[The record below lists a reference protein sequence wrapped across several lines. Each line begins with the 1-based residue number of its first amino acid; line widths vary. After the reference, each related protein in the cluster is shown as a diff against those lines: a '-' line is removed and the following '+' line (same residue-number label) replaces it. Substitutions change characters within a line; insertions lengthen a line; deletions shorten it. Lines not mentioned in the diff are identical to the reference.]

1 MFFRK
6 PSDHVPHVTIFHTI
20 LRSML
25 WILFIEIALLVG
37 ILYLCRINTSL
48 EQNAVDILQI
58 QTENR
63 QNYLQG
69 QMLDAQDLSSLA
81 GEINAVTQAMLDD
94 GEISLDTLDS
104 GSDAASPLLLSIG
117 DSLISSMRHR
127 PVTGIFVVLNTHDL
141 DTRKKGE
148 PLPCLYLRD
157 LDPNSS
163 PSQRNSDLMLVRA
176 PAQVVQSLYIATDTS
191 WTPSINYG
199 ANGSNGFLYPVF
211 QAAYHGN
218 GELDAADYG
227 HWTSS
232 PYTLSGDDHSAIAY
246 TIPLILD
253 DGTVYGVLGVEILES
268 YLQALLPGTE
278 LQNDSSGTYL
288 LGVASNSAIGKDDL
302 TVSVISASPAANAP
316 QQSYDQTL
324 LLKPSKRG
332 GYQSDSPLGLCH
344 AAVAPLTLYNRNA
357 PFSNEQMLLIGSVPV
372 SALYA
377 FSGYVLRFLIIAV
390 LVVLTAGL
398 FSSLVLARKLSR
410 PISRLSD
417 EVAHARESRSSIPM
431 LSATGIIELDR
442 FSSAFTQL
450 GREVLDTSTKFLRIM
465 DMASVELGGYE
476 LRSAP
481 DSIYVTDNF
490 FDLLGMPGVDAD
502 DLTAQSFRELLQRFE
517 RSCPHSPAPD
527 GAMLYHIRLPS
538 GKERYLR
545 IETTHEDGTQVG
557 LAEDATANTLEKLRI
572 EHERDYDTLTD
583 LYNRR
588 AFHRICAEFFC
599 SPEKLGHA
607 ALLMFD
613 LDNLK
618 QINDTFGH
626 DWGDEY
632 IRRAG
637 ECFAKN
643 APARTVCARISS
655 DEFNALFYGYNDQDT
670 LRADIR
676 ALKAA
681 LEHSVVQ
688 LPSGRELRVSV
699 SGGVAWYPE
708 SSTNLITLRK
718 YADFA
723 MYQVKLSRK
732 GELLEF
738 DPEVYRTSLQE
749 RRCHEE
755 FRRLINEELVTY
767 RFQPIIDAK
776 DGSVFAY
783 EALMRVDLPT
793 LRSPMDVLR
802 LAREE
807 NCLHEVE
814 RITFFCAS
822 SAYQALENAGKVV
835 PSALLF
841 INSIASQYL
850 TPDELSEYSA
860 RYASILPRIV
870 IEITEEEC
878 LDPKALRIKQTI
890 RGSSGAFALDDYGSG
905 YSNERSLLELSP
917 NYIKIDLSIIR
928 SIDTDANKR
937 QIVSNTVSY
946 AHQRGMKVVAEGLE
960 TADEVRTVLSLGVDL
975 LQGFFLAMPQVEPG
989 GASEESLA
997 VIAEMHARAMRVKF
1011 RYLAATSSKYRKKA
1025 HESIAFVSLFL
1036 LSVLFRRA
1044 GASDDRAHRAVDVDG
1059 LGEVGVHARGEAF
1072 LNVLMV
1078 GVGCEGDDR
1087 DVLRR
1092 LAVEL
1097 SDGGSRLQAVHHRHL
1112 HVHQDRIELV
1122 WRGLLDPL

>member
-81 GEINAVTQAMLDD
+81 GKINAVTQAMLDD

-141 DTRKKGE
+141 DTREKGE

-199 ANGSNGFLYPVF
+199 ANGSSGFLYPVF

-377 FSGYVLRFLIIAV
+377 FSGDVVRLLIIAV

-417 EVAHARESRSSIPM
+417 EVAHARESRSSIPI

-465 DMASVELGGYE
+465 NMASVELGGYE

-557 LAEDATANTLEKLRI
+557 LAEDVTANTLEKLRI

-588 AFHRICAEFFC
+588 AFRRICAEFFC

-632 IRRAG
+632 IRRTG

-643 APARTVCARISS
+643 APARTVCARISG

-670 LRADIR
+670 LRADIC

-681 LEHSVVQ
+681 LEQSVVQ

-723 MYQVKLSRK
+723 MYQVKHSRK

-738 DPEVYRTSLQE
+738 DPEVYRTDLQE

-767 RFQPIIDAK
+767 HFQPIIDAK

-793 LRSPMDVLR
+793 LHSPADVLR

-814 RITFFCAS
+814 RITFFRAS
-822 SAYQALENAGKVV
+822 SAYQTLENAGKVV

-841 INSIASQYL
+841 VNSIASQYL

-870 IEITEEEC
+870 IEITEEEV

-890 RGSSGAFALDDYGSG
+890 RDSSGAFALDDYGSG

-928 SIDTDANKR
+928 DIDTDANKR

-975 LQGFFLAMPQVEPG
+975 LQGFFLAMPQAEPG

-997 VIAEMHARAMRVKF
+997 VIAEMH
-1011 RYLAATSSKYRKKA
+1011 SQSD
-1025 HESIAFVSLFL
+1025 ESQISIF
-1036 LSVLFRRA
+1036 
-1044 GASDDRAHRAVDVDG
+1044 G
-1059 LGEVGVHARGEAF
+1059 
-1072 LNVLMV
+1072 
-1078 GVGCEGDDR
+1078 GDK
-1087 DVLRR
+1087 
-1092 LAVEL
+1092 
-1097 SDGGSRLQAVHHRHL
+1097 Q
-1112 HVHQDRIELV
+1112 
-1122 WRGLLDPL
+1122 

>member
-81 GEINAVTQAMLDD
+81 GKINAVTQAMLDD

-104 GSDAASPLLLSIG
+104 GSDAASSLLLSIG

-141 DTRKKGE
+141 DTREKGE

-199 ANGSNGFLYPVF
+199 ANGSSGFLYPVF

-302 TVSVISASPAANAP
+302 TVSVVSASPAANAP

-377 FSGYVLRFLIIAV
+377 FSGYVVRLLIIAV

-502 DLTAQSFRELLQRFE
+502 DLTVQSFRELLQRFE

-557 LAEDATANTLEKLRI
+557 LAEDVTANTLEKLRI

-588 AFHRICAEFFC
+588 GFRRICAEFFC

-632 IRRAG
+632 IRLTG

-643 APARTVCARISS
+643 APARTVCARISG

-670 LRADIR
+670 LRADIC

-681 LEHSVVQ
+681 LEQSVVQ

-723 MYQVKLSRK
+723 MYQVKHSRK

-738 DPEVYRTSLQE
+738 DPEVYRTDLQE

-767 RFQPIIDAK
+767 HFQPIIDAK
-776 DGSVFAY
+776 DGSVFVY

-793 LRSPMDVLR
+793 LHSPADVLR

-814 RITFFCAS
+814 RITFFRAS
-822 SAYQALENAGKVV
+822 SAYQTLENAGKVV

-841 INSIASQYL
+841 VNSIASQYL

-870 IEITEEEC
+870 IEITEEEV

-928 SIDTDANKR
+928 DIDTDANKR

-997 VIAEMHARAMRVKF
+997 VIAEM
-1011 RYLAATSSKYRKKA
+1011 YSQSD
-1025 HESIAFVSLFL
+1025 ESQISIF
-1036 LSVLFRRA
+1036 
-1044 GASDDRAHRAVDVDG
+1044 G
-1059 LGEVGVHARGEAF
+1059 
-1072 LNVLMV
+1072 
-1078 GVGCEGDDR
+1078 GDK
-1087 DVLRR
+1087 
-1092 LAVEL
+1092 
-1097 SDGGSRLQAVHHRHL
+1097 Q
-1112 HVHQDRIELV
+1112 
-1122 WRGLLDPL
+1122 

>member
-81 GEINAVTQAMLDD
+81 GKINAVTQAMLDD

-104 GSDAASPLLLSIG
+104 GSDAASSLLLSIG

-141 DTRKKGE
+141 DTREKGE

-199 ANGSNGFLYPVF
+199 ANGSSGFLYPVF

-302 TVSVISASPAANAP
+302 TVSVVSASPAANAP

-377 FSGYVLRFLIIAV
+377 FSGYVVRLLIIAV

-502 DLTAQSFRELLQRFE
+502 DLTVQSFRELLQRFE

-538 GKERYLR
+538 GKKRYLR

-557 LAEDATANTLEKLRI
+557 LAEDVTANTLEKLRI

-588 AFHRICAEFFC
+588 AFRRICAEFFC

-632 IRRAG
+632 IRLTG

-643 APARTVCARISS
+643 APARTVCARISG

-670 LRADIR
+670 LRADIC

-681 LEHSVVQ
+681 LEQSVVQ

-723 MYQVKLSRK
+723 MYQVKHSRK

-738 DPEVYRTSLQE
+738 DPEVYRTDLQE

-767 RFQPIIDAK
+767 HFQPIIDAK

-793 LRSPMDVLR
+793 LHSPADVLR

-814 RITFFCAS
+814 RITFFRAS
-822 SAYQALENAGKVV
+822 SAYQTLENAGKVV

-841 INSIASQYL
+841 VNSIASQYL

-870 IEITEEEC
+870 IEITEEEV

-928 SIDTDANKR
+928 DIDTDANKR

-989 GASEESLA
+989 DASEESLA
-997 VIAEMHARAMRVKF
+997 VIAEM
-1011 RYLAATSSKYRKKA
+1011 YSQSD
-1025 HESIAFVSLFL
+1025 ESQISIF
-1036 LSVLFRRA
+1036 
-1044 GASDDRAHRAVDVDG
+1044 G
-1059 LGEVGVHARGEAF
+1059 
-1072 LNVLMV
+1072 
-1078 GVGCEGDDR
+1078 GDK
-1087 DVLRR
+1087 
-1092 LAVEL
+1092 
-1097 SDGGSRLQAVHHRHL
+1097 Q
-1112 HVHQDRIELV
+1112 
-1122 WRGLLDPL
+1122 

>member
-81 GEINAVTQAMLDD
+81 GKINAVTQSMLDD

-141 DTRKKGE
+141 DTREKGE

-199 ANGSNGFLYPVF
+199 ANGSSGFLYPVF

-316 QQSYDQTL
+316 QQSYDQAL

-377 FSGYVLRFLIIAV
+377 FSGDVVRLLIIAV

-417 EVAHARESRSSIPM
+417 EVAHARESRSSIPT

-450 GREVLDTSTKFLRIM
+450 GREVHDTSTKFLRIM

-527 GAMLYHIRLPS
+527 GATLYHIRLPS

-557 LAEDATANTLEKLRI
+557 LAEDVTANTLEKLRI

-588 AFHRICAEFFC
+588 AFRRICAEFFC

-632 IRRAG
+632 IRRTG

-643 APARTVCARISS
+643 APARTVCARISG

-681 LEHSVVQ
+681 LEQSVVQ

-723 MYQVKLSRK
+723 MYQVKHSRK

-793 LRSPMDVLR
+793 LHSPADVLR

-814 RITFFCAS
+814 RITFFRAS

-841 INSIASQYL
+841 VNSIASQYL

-870 IEITEEEC
+870 IEITEEEV

-989 GASEESLA
+989 SASEESLA
-997 VIAEMHARAMRVKF
+997 VIAEVH
-1011 RYLAATSSKYRKKA
+1011 SQSD
-1025 HESIAFVSLFL
+1025 ESQISMF
-1036 LSVLFRRA
+1036 
-1044 GASDDRAHRAVDVDG
+1044 G
-1059 LGEVGVHARGEAF
+1059 
-1072 LNVLMV
+1072 
-1078 GVGCEGDDR
+1078 GDK
-1087 DVLRR
+1087 
-1092 LAVEL
+1092 
-1097 SDGGSRLQAVHHRHL
+1097 Q
-1112 HVHQDRIELV
+1112 
-1122 WRGLLDPL
+1122 

>member
-63 QNYLQG
+63 QNYLQS

-81 GEINAVTQAMLDD
+81 DKINAVTQAMLDD

-104 GSDAASPLLLSIG
+104 GSDTASPLLLSIG

-127 PVTGIFVVLNTHDL
+127 PITGIFVVLNTHDL
-141 DTRKKGE
+141 DTREKGE

-157 LDPNSS
+157 LDPDSS

-199 ANGSNGFLYPVF
+199 ANGSSGFLYPVF

-278 LQNDSSGTYL
+278 LQNGSSGTYL
-288 LGVASNSAIGKDDL
+288 LAVASNSAIGKDDL

-377 FSGYVLRFLIIAV
+377 FSGYVVRFLIIAV

-417 EVAHARESRSSIPM
+417 EVAHARESRSSIPT

-481 DSIYVTDNF
+481 NSIYVTDNF

-557 LAEDATANTLEKLRI
+557 LAEDVTANTLEKLRI

-632 IRRAG
+632 IRRTG

-643 APARTVCARISS
+643 APARTVCARISG
-655 DEFNALFYGYNDQDT
+655 DEFSALFYGYNDQDT
-670 LRADIR
+670 LRADIC

-681 LEHSVVQ
+681 LEQSVVQ

-699 SGGVAWYPE
+699 SGGIAWYPE

-723 MYQVKLSRK
+723 MYQVKHSRK

-738 DPEVYRTSLQE
+738 DPEVYRTNLQE

-755 FRRLINEELVTY
+755 FRRLINEELISY
-767 RFQPIIDAK
+767 HFQPIIDAK

-793 LRSPMDVLR
+793 LHSPADVLR

-841 INSIASQYL
+841 VNSIASQYL

-870 IEITEEEC
+870 IEITEEEG

-928 SIDTDANKR
+928 DIDTDANKR

-975 LQGFFLAMPQVEPG
+975 LQGFFLAMPQAEPG

-997 VIAEMHARAMRVKF
+997 VIAEMH
-1011 RYLAATSSKYRKKA
+1011 SQSD
-1025 HESIAFVSLFL
+1025 ESQISIF
-1036 LSVLFRRA
+1036 
-1044 GASDDRAHRAVDVDG
+1044 G
-1059 LGEVGVHARGEAF
+1059 
-1072 LNVLMV
+1072 
-1078 GVGCEGDDR
+1078 GDK
-1087 DVLRR
+1087 
-1092 LAVEL
+1092 
-1097 SDGGSRLQAVHHRHL
+1097 Q
-1112 HVHQDRIELV
+1112 
-1122 WRGLLDPL
+1122 

>member
-6 PSDHVPHVTIFHTI
+6 PSDQAPHVTIFHTI

-63 QNYLQG
+63 QNYLQS

-81 GEINAVTQAMLDD
+81 GKINAVTQAMLDD

-104 GSDAASPLLLSIG
+104 GSDTASPLLLSIG

-127 PVTGIFVVLNTHDL
+127 PITGIFVVLNTHDL
-141 DTRKKGE
+141 DTREKGE

-157 LDPNSS
+157 LDPDSS

-199 ANGSNGFLYPVF
+199 ANGSSGFLYPVF

-377 FSGYVLRFLIIAV
+377 FSGDVVRLLIIAV

-398 FSSLVLARKLSR
+398 FSSLVPARKLSR

-417 EVAHARESRSSIPM
+417 EVAHARESRSSIPT

-481 DSIYVTDNF
+481 NSIYVTDNF

-557 LAEDATANTLEKLRI
+557 LAEDVTASTLEKLRI

-632 IRRAG
+632 IRRTG

-643 APARTVCARISS
+643 APARTVCARISG
-655 DEFNALFYGYNDQDT
+655 DEFSALFYGYNDQDT

-681 LEHSVVQ
+681 LEHSDVQ

-699 SGGVAWYPE
+699 SGGIAWYPE

-723 MYQVKLSRK
+723 MYQVKHSRK

-738 DPEVYRTSLQE
+738 DPEVYRTNLQE

-755 FRRLINEELVTY
+755 FRRLINEELVSY
-767 RFQPIIDAK
+767 HFQPIIDAK

-793 LRSPMDVLR
+793 LHSPADVLR

-841 INSIASQYL
+841 VNSIASQYL

-870 IEITEEEC
+870 IEITEEEG

-928 SIDTDANKR
+928 DIDTDANKR

-975 LQGFFLAMPQVEPG
+975 LQGFFLAMPQAEPG

-997 VIAEMHARAMRVKF
+997 VIAEMH
-1011 RYLAATSSKYRKKA
+1011 SQSD
-1025 HESIAFVSLFL
+1025 ESQISIF
-1036 LSVLFRRA
+1036 
-1044 GASDDRAHRAVDVDG
+1044 G
-1059 LGEVGVHARGEAF
+1059 
-1072 LNVLMV
+1072 
-1078 GVGCEGDDR
+1078 GDK
-1087 DVLRR
+1087 
-1092 LAVEL
+1092 
-1097 SDGGSRLQAVHHRHL
+1097 Q
-1112 HVHQDRIELV
+1112 
-1122 WRGLLDPL
+1122 

>member
-81 GEINAVTQAMLDD
+81 GKINAVTQAMLDD

-141 DTRKKGE
+141 DTREKGD

-199 ANGSNGFLYPVF
+199 ANGSSGFLYPVF

-288 LGVASNSAIGKDDL
+288 LGVASNSSIGKDDL

-377 FSGYVLRFLIIAV
+377 FSGDVVRLLIIAV

-502 DLTAQSFRELLQRFE
+502 DLTVQSFRELLQRFE

-557 LAEDATANTLEKLRI
+557 LAEDVTANTLEKLRI

-588 AFHRICAEFFC
+588 AFRRICAEFFC

-632 IRRAG
+632 IRLTG

-643 APARTVCARISS
+643 APARTVCARISG

-670 LRADIR
+670 LRADIC

-681 LEHSVVQ
+681 LEQSVVQ

-723 MYQVKLSRK
+723 MYQVKHSRK

-738 DPEVYRTSLQE
+738 DPEVYRTDLQE

-767 RFQPIIDAK
+767 HFQPIIDAK

-793 LRSPMDVLR
+793 LHSPADVLR

-814 RITFFCAS
+814 RITFFRAS
-822 SAYQALENAGKVV
+822 SAYQTLENAGKVV

-841 INSIASQYL
+841 VNSIASQYL

-870 IEITEEEC
+870 IEITEEEV

-928 SIDTDANKR
+928 DIDTDANKR

-997 VIAEMHARAMRVKF
+997 VIAEM
-1011 RYLAATSSKYRKKA
+1011 YSQSD
-1025 HESIAFVSLFL
+1025 ESQISIF
-1036 LSVLFRRA
+1036 
-1044 GASDDRAHRAVDVDG
+1044 G
-1059 LGEVGVHARGEAF
+1059 
-1072 LNVLMV
+1072 
-1078 GVGCEGDDR
+1078 GDK
-1087 DVLRR
+1087 
-1092 LAVEL
+1092 
-1097 SDGGSRLQAVHHRHL
+1097 Q
-1112 HVHQDRIELV
+1112 
-1122 WRGLLDPL
+1122 

>member
-81 GEINAVTQAMLDD
+81 GKINAVTQAMLDD

-127 PVTGIFVVLNTHDL
+127 PITGIFVVLNTHDL
-141 DTRKKGE
+141 DTREKGE

-157 LDPNSS
+157 LDPDSA

-199 ANGSNGFLYPVF
+199 ANGSSGFLYPVF

-377 FSGYVLRFLIIAV
+377 FSDDVVRLLIIAV

-557 LAEDATANTLEKLRI
+557 LAEDVTANTLEKLRI

-588 AFHRICAEFFC
+588 AFRRICAEFFC

-632 IRRAG
+632 IRLTG

-643 APARTVCARISS
+643 APARTVCARISG

-670 LRADIR
+670 LRADIC

-681 LEHSVVQ
+681 LEQSVVQ

-723 MYQVKLSRK
+723 MYQVKHSRK

-738 DPEVYRTSLQE
+738 DPEVYRTDLQE

-767 RFQPIIDAK
+767 HFQPIIDAK

-793 LRSPMDVLR
+793 LHSPADVLR

-814 RITFFCAS
+814 RITFFRAS
-822 SAYQALENAGKVV
+822 SAYQTLENAGKVV

-841 INSIASQYL
+841 VNSIASQYL

-870 IEITEEEC
+870 IEITEEEV
-878 LDPKALRIKQTI
+878 LDPKALCIKQTI

-928 SIDTDANKR
+928 DIDTDANKR

-997 VIAEMHARAMRVKF
+997 VIAEMH
-1011 RYLAATSSKYRKKA
+1011 SQSD
-1025 HESIAFVSLFL
+1025 ESQISIF
-1036 LSVLFRRA
+1036 
-1044 GASDDRAHRAVDVDG
+1044 G
-1059 LGEVGVHARGEAF
+1059 
-1072 LNVLMV
+1072 
-1078 GVGCEGDDR
+1078 GDK
-1087 DVLRR
+1087 
-1092 LAVEL
+1092 
-1097 SDGGSRLQAVHHRHL
+1097 Q
-1112 HVHQDRIELV
+1112 
-1122 WRGLLDPL
+1122 

>member
-81 GEINAVTQAMLDD
+81 GKINAVTQAMLDD

-141 DTRKKGE
+141 DTREKGE

-157 LDPNSS
+157 LDPDSA

-199 ANGSNGFLYPVF
+199 SNGSSGFLYPVF

-545 IETTHEDGTQVG
+545 IETTREDGTQVG
-557 LAEDATANTLEKLRI
+557 LAEDATADTLEKLRI
-572 EHERDYDTLTD
+572 EHECDYDTLTD

-632 IRRAG
+632 IRRTG

-643 APARTVCARISS
+643 APARTVCARISG

-699 SGGVAWYPE
+699 SGGIAWYPE

-723 MYQVKLSRK
+723 MYQVKHSRK

-793 LRSPMDVLR
+793 LHSPADVLR

-841 INSIASQYL
+841 VNSIASQYL

-997 VIAEMHARAMRVKF
+997 VIAEMH
-1011 RYLAATSSKYRKKA
+1011 SQSD
-1025 HESIAFVSLFL
+1025 ESQISIF
-1036 LSVLFRRA
+1036 
-1044 GASDDRAHRAVDVDG
+1044 G
-1059 LGEVGVHARGEAF
+1059 
-1072 LNVLMV
+1072 
-1078 GVGCEGDDR
+1078 GDK
-1087 DVLRR
+1087 
-1092 LAVEL
+1092 
-1097 SDGGSRLQAVHHRHL
+1097 Q
-1112 HVHQDRIELV
+1112 
-1122 WRGLLDPL
+1122 

>member
-81 GEINAVTQAMLDD
+81 GKINAVTQSMLDD

-141 DTRKKGE
+141 DTREKGE

-199 ANGSNGFLYPVF
+199 ANGSSGFLYPVF

-377 FSGYVLRFLIIAV
+377 FSGYVVRLLIIAV

-450 GREVLDTSTKFLRIM
+450 GREVLDTSTKFRRII

-557 LAEDATANTLEKLRI
+557 LAEDVTANTLEKLRI

-588 AFHRICAEFFC
+588 AFRRICAEFFC

-632 IRRAG
+632 IRRTG

-643 APARTVCARISS
+643 APARTVCARISG

-670 LRADIR
+670 LRADIC

-681 LEHSVVQ
+681 LEQSVVQ

-699 SGGVAWYPE
+699 SGGIAWYPE

-723 MYQVKLSRK
+723 MYQVKHSRK

-767 RFQPIIDAK
+767 CFQPIIDAK

-793 LRSPMDVLR
+793 LHSPADVLR

-814 RITFFCAS
+814 RITFFRAS

-841 INSIASQYL
+841 VNSIASQYL

-860 RYASILPRIV
+860 HYASILPRIV
-870 IEITEEEC
+870 IEITEEEV

-928 SIDTDANKR
+928 DIDTDANKR

-997 VIAEMHARAMRVKF
+997 VIAEMH
-1011 RYLAATSSKYRKKA
+1011 SQSD
-1025 HESIAFVSLFL
+1025 ESQISMF
-1036 LSVLFRRA
+1036 
-1044 GASDDRAHRAVDVDG
+1044 G
-1059 LGEVGVHARGEAF
+1059 
-1072 LNVLMV
+1072 
-1078 GVGCEGDDR
+1078 GDK
-1087 DVLRR
+1087 
-1092 LAVEL
+1092 
-1097 SDGGSRLQAVHHRHL
+1097 Q
-1112 HVHQDRIELV
+1112 
-1122 WRGLLDPL
+1122 

>member
-81 GEINAVTQAMLDD
+81 GKINAVTQAMLDD

-127 PVTGIFVVLNTHDL
+127 PITGIFVVLNTHDL
-141 DTRKKGE
+141 DTREKGE

-157 LDPNSS
+157 LDPDSA

-199 ANGSNGFLYPVF
+199 ANGSSGFLYPVF

-377 FSGYVLRFLIIAV
+377 FSGYVVRLLIIAV

-502 DLTAQSFRELLQRFE
+502 DLTVQSFRELLQRFE

-557 LAEDATANTLEKLRI
+557 LAEDVTANTLEKLRI

-588 AFHRICAEFFC
+588 AFRRICAEFFC

-632 IRRAG
+632 IRRTG

-643 APARTVCARISS
+643 APARTVCARISG

-670 LRADIR
+670 LRADIC

-681 LEHSVVQ
+681 LEQSVVQ

-723 MYQVKLSRK
+723 MYQVKHSRK

-738 DPEVYRTSLQE
+738 DPEVYRTDLQE

-767 RFQPIIDAK
+767 HFQPIIDAK

-793 LRSPMDVLR
+793 LHSPADVLR

-814 RITFFCAS
+814 RITFFRAS

-841 INSIASQYL
+841 VNSIASQYL

-870 IEITEEEC
+870 IEITEEEV

-890 RGSSGAFALDDYGSG
+890 RGSSGVFALDDYGSG

-928 SIDTDANKR
+928 DIYTDANKR

-997 VIAEMHARAMRVKF
+997 VIAEMH
-1011 RYLAATSSKYRKKA
+1011 SQSD
-1025 HESIAFVSLFL
+1025 ESQISIF
-1036 LSVLFRRA
+1036 
-1044 GASDDRAHRAVDVDG
+1044 G
-1059 LGEVGVHARGEAF
+1059 
-1072 LNVLMV
+1072 
-1078 GVGCEGDDR
+1078 GDK
-1087 DVLRR
+1087 
-1092 LAVEL
+1092 
-1097 SDGGSRLQAVHHRHL
+1097 Q
-1112 HVHQDRIELV
+1112 
-1122 WRGLLDPL
+1122 

>member
-37 ILYLCRINTSL
+37 ILYLCRINTNL

-63 QNYLQG
+63 QNYLQS

-81 GEINAVTQAMLDD
+81 GKINAVTQAMLDD

-104 GSDAASPLLLSIG
+104 GSDTASPLLLSIG

-127 PVTGIFVVLNTHDL
+127 PITGIFVVLNTHDL
-141 DTRKKGE
+141 DTREKGE

-157 LDPNSS
+157 LDPDSS

-191 WTPSINYG
+191 WMPLINYG
-199 ANGSNGFLYPVF
+199 ANGSSGFLYPVF

-377 FSGYVLRFLIIAV
+377 FSGDVVRLLIIAV

-417 EVAHARESRSSIPM
+417 EVAHARESRSSIPT

-527 GAMLYHIRLPS
+527 GAMLYHICLPS

-557 LAEDATANTLEKLRI
+557 LAEDATADTLEKLRI
-572 EHERDYDTLTD
+572 EHECDYDTLTD

-632 IRRAG
+632 IRRTG
-637 ECFAKN
+637 ECFVKN
-643 APARTVCARISS
+643 APARTVCARISG

-681 LEHSVVQ
+681 LEHSVVH

-699 SGGVAWYPE
+699 SGGIAWYPE

-723 MYQVKLSRK
+723 MYQVKHSRK

-767 RFQPIIDAK
+767 HFQPIIDAK

-793 LRSPMDVLR
+793 LHSPADVLR

-822 SAYQALENAGKVV
+822 SAYHALENAGKVV

-841 INSIASQYL
+841 VNSIASQYL

-870 IEITEEEC
+870 IEITEEEV

-890 RGSSGAFALDDYGSG
+890 PGSSGAFALDDYGSG

-928 SIDTDANKR
+928 DIDTDANKR

-997 VIAEMHARAMRVKF
+997 VIAEMH
-1011 RYLAATSSKYRKKA
+1011 SQSD
-1025 HESIAFVSLFL
+1025 ESQISIF
-1036 LSVLFRRA
+1036 
-1044 GASDDRAHRAVDVDG
+1044 G
-1059 LGEVGVHARGEAF
+1059 
-1072 LNVLMV
+1072 
-1078 GVGCEGDDR
+1078 GDK
-1087 DVLRR
+1087 
-1092 LAVEL
+1092 
-1097 SDGGSRLQAVHHRHL
+1097 Q
-1112 HVHQDRIELV
+1112 
-1122 WRGLLDPL
+1122 

>member
-63 QNYLQG
+63 QNYLQS

-81 GEINAVTQAMLDD
+81 GKINAVTQAMLDD

-141 DTRKKGE
+141 DTREKGE

-191 WTPSINYG
+191 WMPSINYG
-199 ANGSNGFLYPVF
+199 ANGSSGFLYPVF

-268 YLQALLPGTE
+268 YLQTLLPGTE

-502 DLTAQSFRELLQRFE
+502 ALTAQSFRELLQRFE

-545 IETTHEDGTQVG
+545 IETTREDGTQVG
-557 LAEDATANTLEKLRI
+557 LAEDATADTLEKLRI
-572 EHERDYDTLTD
+572 EHECDYDTLTD

-632 IRRAG
+632 IRRTG

-643 APARTVCARISS
+643 APARTVCARISG

-670 LRADIR
+670 LRADIL

-699 SGGVAWYPE
+699 SGGIAWYPE

-723 MYQVKLSRK
+723 MYQVKHSRK

-738 DPEVYRTSLQE
+738 DPEVYRTDLQE

-767 RFQPIIDAK
+767 HFQPIIDAK

-793 LRSPMDVLR
+793 LHSPADVLR

-814 RITFFCAS
+814 RITFFRAS
-822 SAYQALENAGKVV
+822 SAYQTLENAGKVV

-841 INSIASQYL
+841 VNSIASQYL

-870 IEITEEEC
+870 IEITEEEV

-997 VIAEMHARAMRVKF
+997 VIAEMH
-1011 RYLAATSSKYRKKA
+1011 SQSD
-1025 HESIAFVSLFL
+1025 ESQISIF
-1036 LSVLFRRA
+1036 
-1044 GASDDRAHRAVDVDG
+1044 G
-1059 LGEVGVHARGEAF
+1059 
-1072 LNVLMV
+1072 
-1078 GVGCEGDDR
+1078 GDK
-1087 DVLRR
+1087 
-1092 LAVEL
+1092 
-1097 SDGGSRLQAVHHRHL
+1097 Q
-1112 HVHQDRIELV
+1112 
-1122 WRGLLDPL
+1122 

>member
-63 QNYLQG
+63 QNYLQD

-81 GEINAVTQAMLDD
+81 GKINAVTQAMLDD

-104 GSDAASPLLLSIG
+104 GSDTASPLLLSIG

-127 PVTGIFVVLNTHDL
+127 PITGIFVVLNTHDL
-141 DTRKKGE
+141 DTREKGE

-157 LDPNSS
+157 LDPDSS

-199 ANGSNGFLYPVF
+199 ANGSSGFLYPVF

-377 FSGYVLRFLIIAV
+377 FSGDVVRLLIIAV

-417 EVAHARESRSSIPM
+417 EVAHARESRSSIPT

-557 LAEDATANTLEKLRI
+557 LVEDVTANTLEKLRI

-632 IRRAG
+632 IRRTG

-643 APARTVCARISS
+643 APARTVCARISG

-699 SGGVAWYPE
+699 SGGIAWYPE

-723 MYQVKLSRK
+723 MYQVKHSRK

-738 DPEVYRTSLQE
+738 DPEVYRTDLQE

-755 FRRLINEELVTY
+755 FRRLINEELISY
-767 RFQPIIDAK
+767 HFQPIIDAK

-793 LRSPMDVLR
+793 LHSPADVLR

-841 INSIASQYL
+841 VNSIASQYL

-870 IEITEEEC
+870 IEITEEEV

-890 RGSSGAFALDDYGSG
+890 PGSSGAFALDDYGSG

-928 SIDTDANKR
+928 DIDTDANKR

-997 VIAEMHARAMRVKF
+997 VIAEMH
-1011 RYLAATSSKYRKKA
+1011 SQSD
-1025 HESIAFVSLFL
+1025 ESQISIF
-1036 LSVLFRRA
+1036 
-1044 GASDDRAHRAVDVDG
+1044 G
-1059 LGEVGVHARGEAF
+1059 
-1072 LNVLMV
+1072 
-1078 GVGCEGDDR
+1078 GDK
-1087 DVLRR
+1087 
-1092 LAVEL
+1092 
-1097 SDGGSRLQAVHHRHL
+1097 Q
-1112 HVHQDRIELV
+1112 
-1122 WRGLLDPL
+1122 

>member
-6 PSDHVPHVTIFHTI
+6 PSDHAPHVTIFHTI

-81 GEINAVTQAMLDD
+81 GKINAVTQAMLDD

-104 GSDAASPLLLSIG
+104 SSDAASPLLLSIG

-141 DTRKKGE
+141 DTREKGE

-157 LDPNSS
+157 LDPDSA

-199 ANGSNGFLYPVF
+199 ANGSSGFLYPVF

-288 LGVASNSAIGKDDL
+288 LGVASNSTIGKDDL
-302 TVSVISASPAANAP
+302 TISVISASPAANAP

-377 FSGYVLRFLIIAV
+377 FSGDVVRLLIIAV

-545 IETTHEDGTQVG
+545 IETTHEDGAQVG
-557 LAEDATANTLEKLRI
+557 LAEDVTANTLEKLRI

-588 AFHRICAEFFC
+588 AFRRICAEFFC

-632 IRRAG
+632 IRLTG

-643 APARTVCARISS
+643 APARTVCARISG

-670 LRADIR
+670 LRADIC

-681 LEHSVVQ
+681 LEQSVVQ

-723 MYQVKLSRK
+723 MYQVKHSRK

-738 DPEVYRTSLQE
+738 DPEVYRTDLQE

-767 RFQPIIDAK
+767 HFQPIIDAK

-793 LRSPMDVLR
+793 LHSPADVLR

-814 RITFFCAS
+814 RITFFRAS
-822 SAYQALENAGKVV
+822 SAYQTLENAGKVV

-841 INSIASQYL
+841 VNSIASQYL

-870 IEITEEEC
+870 IEITEEEV

-928 SIDTDANKR
+928 DIDTDVNKR

-997 VIAEMHARAMRVKF
+997 VIAEMH
-1011 RYLAATSSKYRKKA
+1011 SQSD
-1025 HESIAFVSLFL
+1025 ESQISIF
-1036 LSVLFRRA
+1036 
-1044 GASDDRAHRAVDVDG
+1044 G
-1059 LGEVGVHARGEAF
+1059 
-1072 LNVLMV
+1072 
-1078 GVGCEGDDR
+1078 GDK
-1087 DVLRR
+1087 
-1092 LAVEL
+1092 
-1097 SDGGSRLQAVHHRHL
+1097 Q
-1112 HVHQDRIELV
+1112 
-1122 WRGLLDPL
+1122 

>member
-81 GEINAVTQAMLDD
+81 GKINAVTQSMLDD

-141 DTRKKGE
+141 DTREKGE

-199 ANGSNGFLYPVF
+199 ANGSSGFLYPVF

-316 QQSYDQTL
+316 QQSYDQAL

-377 FSGYVLRFLIIAV
+377 FSGYVVRLLIIAV

-450 GREVLDTSTKFLRIM
+450 GREVLDTSTKFLRITN
-465 DMASVELGGYE
+465 MASVELGGYE

-490 FDLLGMPGVDAD
+490 FDLLGMPGVDAG

-557 LAEDATANTLEKLRI
+557 LAEDVTASTLEKLRI

-626 DWGDEY
+626 DCGDEY
-632 IRRAG
+632 IRLTG

-643 APARTVCARISS
+643 APARTVCARISG

-670 LRADIR
+670 LRADIC

-681 LEHSVVQ
+681 LEQSVVQ

-699 SGGVAWYPE
+699 SGGIAWYPE

-723 MYQVKLSRK
+723 MYQVKHSRK

-767 RFQPIIDAK
+767 HFQPIIDAK

-793 LRSPMDVLR
+793 LHSPADVLR

-814 RITFFCAS
+814 RITFFRAS
-822 SAYQALENAGKVV
+822 SAYQTLENAGKVV

-841 INSIASQYL
+841 VNSIASQYL

-870 IEITEEEC
+870 IEITEEEV

-928 SIDTDANKR
+928 DIDTDANKR

-997 VIAEMHARAMRVKF
+997 VIAEM
-1011 RYLAATSSKYRKKA
+1011 YSQSD
-1025 HESIAFVSLFL
+1025 ESQISIF
-1036 LSVLFRRA
+1036 
-1044 GASDDRAHRAVDVDG
+1044 G
-1059 LGEVGVHARGEAF
+1059 
-1072 LNVLMV
+1072 
-1078 GVGCEGDDR
+1078 GDK
-1087 DVLRR
+1087 
-1092 LAVEL
+1092 
-1097 SDGGSRLQAVHHRHL
+1097 Q
-1112 HVHQDRIELV
+1112 
-1122 WRGLLDPL
+1122 

>member
-81 GEINAVTQAMLDD
+81 GKINAVTQAMLDD

-141 DTRKKGE
+141 DTREKGE

-199 ANGSNGFLYPVF
+199 ANGSSGFLYPVF

-377 FSGYVLRFLIIAV
+377 FSGDVVRLLIIAV

-490 FDLLGMPGVDAD
+490 FDLLGMPGVNAD

-557 LAEDATANTLEKLRI
+557 LAEDVTANTLEKLRI

-618 QINDTFGH
+618 QISDTFGH

-632 IRRAG
+632 IRLTG

-643 APARTVCARISS
+643 APARTVCARISG

-681 LEHSVVQ
+681 LEQSVVQ

-723 MYQVKLSRK
+723 MYQVKHSRK

-738 DPEVYRTSLQE
+738 DPEVYRTNLQE

-755 FRRLINEELVTY
+755 FHRLINEELVTY
-767 RFQPIIDAK
+767 HFQPIIDAK

-793 LRSPMDVLR
+793 LHSPADVLR

-814 RITFFCAS
+814 RITFFRAS
-822 SAYQALENAGKVV
+822 SAYQTLENAGKVV

-841 INSIASQYL
+841 VNSIASQYL

-870 IEITEEEC
+870 IEITEEEG

-890 RGSSGAFALDDYGSG
+890 PGSSGAFALDDYGSG

-928 SIDTDANKR
+928 DIDTDANKR

-975 LQGFFLAMPQVEPG
+975 LQGFFLAMPQVEPD

-997 VIAEMHARAMRVKF
+997 VIAEMH
-1011 RYLAATSSKYRKKA
+1011 SQSD
-1025 HESIAFVSLFL
+1025 ESQISIF
-1036 LSVLFRRA
+1036 
-1044 GASDDRAHRAVDVDG
+1044 G
-1059 LGEVGVHARGEAF
+1059 
-1072 LNVLMV
+1072 
-1078 GVGCEGDDR
+1078 GDK
-1087 DVLRR
+1087 
-1092 LAVEL
+1092 
-1097 SDGGSRLQAVHHRHL
+1097 Q
-1112 HVHQDRIELV
+1112 
-1122 WRGLLDPL
+1122 

>member
-37 ILYLCRINTSL
+37 ILYLSRINTNL

-81 GEINAVTQAMLDD
+81 GKINAVTQAMLDD

-199 ANGSNGFLYPVF
+199 ANGSSGFLYPVF

-268 YLQALLPGTE
+268 YLQTLLPGTE

-316 QQSYDQTL
+316 QQSYDQM

-417 EVAHARESRSSIPM
+417 EVAHARESCSSIPM

-517 RSCPHSPAPD
+517 RSCPHSLAPD

-572 EHERDYDTLTD
+572 EHECDYDTLTD

-632 IRRAG
+632 IRRTG

-655 DEFNALFYGYNDQDT
+655 DEFSALFYGYNDQDT

-699 SGGVAWYPE
+699 SGGIAWYPE

-723 MYQVKLSRK
+723 MYQVKHSRK

-755 FRRLINEELVTY
+755 FRRLINEELISY
-767 RFQPIIDAK
+767 HFQPIIDAK

-793 LRSPMDVLR
+793 LHSPADVLR

-997 VIAEMHARAMRVKF
+997 VIAEMH
-1011 RYLAATSSKYRKKA
+1011 SQSD
-1025 HESIAFVSLFL
+1025 ESQISIF
-1036 LSVLFRRA
+1036 
-1044 GASDDRAHRAVDVDG
+1044 G
-1059 LGEVGVHARGEAF
+1059 
-1072 LNVLMV
+1072 
-1078 GVGCEGDDR
+1078 GDK
-1087 DVLRR
+1087 
-1092 LAVEL
+1092 
-1097 SDGGSRLQAVHHRHL
+1097 Q
-1112 HVHQDRIELV
+1112 
-1122 WRGLLDPL
+1122 

>member
-1 MFFRK
+1 M
-6 PSDHVPHVTIFHTI
+6 P
-20 LRSML
+20 
-25 WILFIEIALLVG
+25 
-37 ILYLCRINTSL
+37 
-48 EQNAVDILQI
+48 
-58 QTENR
+58 
-63 QNYLQG
+63 
-69 QMLDAQDLSSLA
+69 
-81 GEINAVTQAMLDD
+81 
-94 GEISLDTLDS
+94 
-104 GSDAASPLLLSIG
+104 
-117 DSLISSMRHR
+117 
-127 PVTGIFVVLNTHDL
+127 
-141 DTRKKGE
+141 
-148 PLPCLYLRD
+148 PLP
-157 LDPNSS
+157 
-163 PSQRNSDLMLVRA
+163 RA
-176 PAQVVQSLYIATDTS
+176 
-191 WTPSINYG
+191 
-199 ANGSNGFLYPVF
+199 
-211 QAAYHGN
+211 
-218 GELDAADYG
+218 
-227 HWTSS
+227 
-232 PYTLSGDDHSAIAY
+232 
-246 TIPLILD
+246 
-253 DGTVYGVLGVEILES
+253 
-268 YLQALLPGTE
+268 
-278 LQNDSSGTYL
+278 
-288 LGVASNSAIGKDDL
+288 
-302 TVSVISASPAANAP
+302 
-316 QQSYDQTL
+316 
-324 LLKPSKRG
+324 
-332 GYQSDSPLGLCH
+332 
-344 AAVAPLTLYNRNA
+344 
-357 PFSNEQMLLIGSVPV
+357 
-372 SALYA
+372 
-377 FSGYVLRFLIIAV
+377 
-390 LVVLTAGL
+390 
-398 FSSLVLARKLSR
+398 
-410 PISRLSD
+410 
-417 EVAHARESRSSIPM
+417 
-431 LSATGIIELDR
+431 
-442 FSSAFTQL
+442 
-450 GREVLDTSTKFLRIM
+450 
-465 DMASVELGGYE
+465 
-476 LRSAP
+476 
-481 DSIYVTDNF
+481 
-490 FDLLGMPGVDAD
+490 
-502 DLTAQSFRELLQRFE
+502 
-517 RSCPHSPAPD
+517 
-527 GAMLYHIRLPS
+527 IRLPS

-572 EHERDYDTLTD
+572 EHECDYDTLTD

-632 IRRAG
+632 IRRTG

-643 APARTVCARISS
+643 APARTVCARISG

-699 SGGVAWYPE
+699 SGGIAWYPE

-723 MYQVKLSRK
+723 MYQVKHSRK

-755 FRRLINEELVTY
+755 FRRLINEELISY
-767 RFQPIIDAK
+767 HFQPIIDAK

-793 LRSPMDVLR
+793 LCSPADVLR

-860 RYASILPRIV
+860 HYASILPRIV

-997 VIAEMHARAMRVKF
+997 VIAEMH
-1011 RYLAATSSKYRKKA
+1011 SQSD
-1025 HESIAFVSLFL
+1025 ESQISIF
-1036 LSVLFRRA
+1036 
-1044 GASDDRAHRAVDVDG
+1044 G
-1059 LGEVGVHARGEAF
+1059 
-1072 LNVLMV
+1072 
-1078 GVGCEGDDR
+1078 GDK
-1087 DVLRR
+1087 
-1092 LAVEL
+1092 
-1097 SDGGSRLQAVHHRHL
+1097 Q
-1112 HVHQDRIELV
+1112 
-1122 WRGLLDPL
+1122 

>member
-1 MFFRK
+1 
-6 PSDHVPHVTIFHTI
+6 
-20 LRSML
+20 
-25 WILFIEIALLVG
+25 
-37 ILYLCRINTSL
+37 
-48 EQNAVDILQI
+48 
-58 QTENR
+58 
-63 QNYLQG
+63 
-69 QMLDAQDLSSLA
+69 
-81 GEINAVTQAMLDD
+81 
-94 GEISLDTLDS
+94 
-104 GSDAASPLLLSIG
+104 
-117 DSLISSMRHR
+117 
-127 PVTGIFVVLNTHDL
+127 
-141 DTRKKGE
+141 
-148 PLPCLYLRD
+148 
-157 LDPNSS
+157 
-163 PSQRNSDLMLVRA
+163 MLVRA

-199 ANGSNGFLYPVF
+199 ANGSSGFLYPVF

-527 GAMLYHIRLPS
+527 GA
-538 GKERYLR
+538 
-545 IETTHEDGTQVG
+545 QVG
-557 LAEDATANTLEKLRI
+557 LAEDVTANTLEKLRI

-626 DWGDEY
+626 DCGDEY
-632 IRRAG
+632 IRLTG

-643 APARTVCARISS
+643 APARTVCARISG

-670 LRADIR
+670 LRADIC

-681 LEHSVVQ
+681 LEQSVVQ

-699 SGGVAWYPE
+699 SGGIAWYPE

-723 MYQVKLSRK
+723 MYQVKRSRK

-755 FRRLINEELVTY
+755 FRRLINEELISY
-767 RFQPIIDAK
+767 HFQPIIDAK

-793 LRSPMDVLR
+793 LHSPADVLR

-841 INSIASQYL
+841 VNSIASQYL

-870 IEITEEEC
+870 IEITEEEV

-997 VIAEMHARAMRVKF
+997 VIAEMH
-1011 RYLAATSSKYRKKA
+1011 SQSD
-1025 HESIAFVSLFL
+1025 ESQISIF
-1036 LSVLFRRA
+1036 
-1044 GASDDRAHRAVDVDG
+1044 G
-1059 LGEVGVHARGEAF
+1059 
-1072 LNVLMV
+1072 
-1078 GVGCEGDDR
+1078 GDK
-1087 DVLRR
+1087 
-1092 LAVEL
+1092 
-1097 SDGGSRLQAVHHRHL
+1097 Q
-1112 HVHQDRIELV
+1112 
-1122 WRGLLDPL
+1122 

>member
-81 GEINAVTQAMLDD
+81 GKINAVTQAMLDD

-191 WTPSINYG
+191 WMPSINYG
-199 ANGSNGFLYPVF
+199 ANGSSGFLYPVF

-253 DGTVYGVLGVEILES
+253 NGTVYGVLGVEILES
-268 YLQALLPGTE
+268 YLQTLLPGTE

-545 IETTHEDGTQVG
+545 IETMHEDGTQVG

-572 EHERDYDTLTD
+572 EHECDYDTLTD

-632 IRRAG
+632 IRRTG

-655 DEFNALFYGYNDQDT
+655 DEFSAFFYGYNDQDT

-699 SGGVAWYPE
+699 SGGIAWYPE

-723 MYQVKLSRK
+723 MYQVKRSRK

-755 FRRLINEELVTY
+755 FRRLINEELISY
-767 RFQPIIDAK
+767 HFQPIIDAK

-793 LRSPMDVLR
+793 LHSPADVLR

-841 INSIASQYL
+841 VNSIASQYL

-997 VIAEMHARAMRVKF
+997 VIAEMH
-1011 RYLAATSSKYRKKA
+1011 SQSD
-1025 HESIAFVSLFL
+1025 ESQISIF
-1036 LSVLFRRA
+1036 
-1044 GASDDRAHRAVDVDG
+1044 G
-1059 LGEVGVHARGEAF
+1059 
-1072 LNVLMV
+1072 
-1078 GVGCEGDDR
+1078 GDK
-1087 DVLRR
+1087 
-1092 LAVEL
+1092 
-1097 SDGGSRLQAVHHRHL
+1097 Q
-1112 HVHQDRIELV
+1112 
-1122 WRGLLDPL
+1122 

>member
-81 GEINAVTQAMLDD
+81 GKINAVTQAMLDD

-104 GSDAASPLLLSIG
+104 GSDTASPLLLSIG

-127 PVTGIFVVLNTHDL
+127 PITGIFVVLNTHDL
-141 DTRKKGE
+141 DTREKGE

-199 ANGSNGFLYPVF
+199 SNGSSGFLYPVF

-517 RSCPHSPAPD
+517 RSCPHSPASD

-557 LAEDATANTLEKLRI
+557 LAEDVTANTLEKLRI
-572 EHERDYDTLTD
+572 EHECDYDTLTD

-632 IRRAG
+632 IRRTG

-643 APARTVCARISS
+643 APARTVCARISG
-655 DEFNALFYGYNDQDT
+655 DEFSALFYGYNDQDT
-670 LRADIR
+670 LRADIC

-681 LEHSVVQ
+681 LEQSVVQ

-699 SGGVAWYPE
+699 SGGIAWYPE

-723 MYQVKLSRK
+723 MYQVKHSRK

-793 LRSPMDVLR
+793 LHSPADVLR

-814 RITFFCAS
+814 RITFFRAS

-841 INSIASQYL
+841 VNSIASQYL

-870 IEITEEEC
+870 IEITEEEV
-878 LDPKALRIKQTI
+878 LDLKALRIKQTI

-997 VIAEMHARAMRVKF
+997 VIAEMH
-1011 RYLAATSSKYRKKA
+1011 SQSD
-1025 HESIAFVSLFL
+1025 ESQISIF
-1036 LSVLFRRA
+1036 
-1044 GASDDRAHRAVDVDG
+1044 G
-1059 LGEVGVHARGEAF
+1059 
-1072 LNVLMV
+1072 
-1078 GVGCEGDDR
+1078 GDK
-1087 DVLRR
+1087 
-1092 LAVEL
+1092 
-1097 SDGGSRLQAVHHRHL
+1097 Q
-1112 HVHQDRIELV
+1112 
-1122 WRGLLDPL
+1122 

>member
-81 GEINAVTQAMLDD
+81 GKINAVTQAMLDD

-141 DTRKKGE
+141 DTREKGD

-199 ANGSNGFLYPVF
+199 ANGSSGFLYPVF

-377 FSGYVLRFLIIAV
+377 FSGYVVRLLIIAV

-545 IETTHEDGTQVG
+545 IETTHEDGAQVG
-557 LAEDATANTLEKLRI
+557 LAEDVTANTLEKLRI

-588 AFHRICAEFFC
+588 AFRRICAEFFC

-632 IRRAG
+632 IRLTG

-643 APARTVCARISS
+643 APARTVCARISG

-670 LRADIR
+670 LRADIC

-681 LEHSVVQ
+681 LEQSVVQ

-723 MYQVKLSRK
+723 MYQVKHSRK

-738 DPEVYRTSLQE
+738 DPEVYRTDLQE

-767 RFQPIIDAK
+767 HFQPIIDAK

-793 LRSPMDVLR
+793 LHSPADVLR

-814 RITFFCAS
+814 RITFFRAS
-822 SAYQALENAGKVV
+822 SAYQTLENAGKVV

-841 INSIASQYL
+841 VNSIASQYL

-870 IEITEEEC
+870 IEITEEEV

-975 LQGFFLAMPQVEPG
+975 LQGFFLAMPQAEPG

-997 VIAEMHARAMRVKF
+997 VIAEMH
-1011 RYLAATSSKYRKKA
+1011 SQSD
-1025 HESIAFVSLFL
+1025 ESQISMF
-1036 LSVLFRRA
+1036 
-1044 GASDDRAHRAVDVDG
+1044 G
-1059 LGEVGVHARGEAF
+1059 
-1072 LNVLMV
+1072 
-1078 GVGCEGDDR
+1078 GDK
-1087 DVLRR
+1087 
-1092 LAVEL
+1092 
-1097 SDGGSRLQAVHHRHL
+1097 Q
-1112 HVHQDRIELV
+1112 
-1122 WRGLLDPL
+1122 

>member
-6 PSDHVPHVTIFHTI
+6 PSDHAPHVTIFHTI

-63 QNYLQG
+63 QNYLQS

-81 GEINAVTQAMLDD
+81 GKINAVTQAMLDD

-104 GSDAASPLLLSIG
+104 GSDTASPLLLSIG

-127 PVTGIFVVLNTHDL
+127 PITGIFVVLNTHDL
-141 DTRKKGE
+141 DTREKGE

-157 LDPNSS
+157 LDPDSA

-199 ANGSNGFLYPVF
+199 ANGSSGFLYPVF

-377 FSGYVLRFLIIAV
+377 FSGDVVRLLIIAV

-417 EVAHARESRSSIPM
+417 EVAHARESRSSIPT

-476 LRSAP
+476 LRSTP

-557 LAEDATANTLEKLRI
+557 LAEDVTANTLEKLRI

-632 IRRAG
+632 IRRTG

-643 APARTVCARISS
+643 APARTVCARISG
-655 DEFNALFYGYNDQDT
+655 DEFSALFYGYNDQDT
-670 LRADIR
+670 LRADIC

-681 LEHSVVQ
+681 LEQSVVQ

-699 SGGVAWYPE
+699 SGGIAWYPE

-723 MYQVKLSRK
+723 MYQVKHSRK

-738 DPEVYRTSLQE
+738 DPEVYRTNLQE
-749 RRCHEE
+749 RLCHEE
-755 FRRLINEELVTY
+755 FRRLINEELISY
-767 RFQPIIDAK
+767 HFQPIIDAK

-793 LRSPMDVLR
+793 LHSPADVLR

-841 INSIASQYL
+841 VNSIASQYL

-870 IEITEEEC
+870 IEITEEEV

-890 RGSSGAFALDDYGSG
+890 PGSSGAFALDDYGSG

-928 SIDTDANKR
+928 DIDTDANKR

-975 LQGFFLAMPQVEPG
+975 LQGFFLAMPQVEPD

-997 VIAEMHARAMRVKF
+997 VIAEMH
-1011 RYLAATSSKYRKKA
+1011 SQSD
-1025 HESIAFVSLFL
+1025 ESQISIF
-1036 LSVLFRRA
+1036 
-1044 GASDDRAHRAVDVDG
+1044 G
-1059 LGEVGVHARGEAF
+1059 
-1072 LNVLMV
+1072 
-1078 GVGCEGDDR
+1078 GDK
-1087 DVLRR
+1087 
-1092 LAVEL
+1092 
-1097 SDGGSRLQAVHHRHL
+1097 Q
-1112 HVHQDRIELV
+1112 
-1122 WRGLLDPL
+1122 

>member
-81 GEINAVTQAMLDD
+81 GKINAVTQAMLDD

-141 DTRKKGE
+141 DTREKGE

-199 ANGSNGFLYPVF
+199 ANGSSGFLYPVF

-324 LLKPSKRG
+324 LLKLSKRG

-545 IETTHEDGTQVG
+545 IETTHEDGAQVG
-557 LAEDATANTLEKLRI
+557 LAEDVTANTLEKLRI

-632 IRRAG
+632 IRLTG

-643 APARTVCARISS
+643 APARTVCARISG

-670 LRADIR
+670 LRADIC

-681 LEHSVVQ
+681 LEQSVVQ

-699 SGGVAWYPE
+699 SGGIAWYPE

-723 MYQVKLSRK
+723 MYQVKRSRK

-793 LRSPMDVLR
+793 LHSPADVLR

-841 INSIASQYL
+841 VNSIASQYL

-870 IEITEEEC
+870 IEITEEEV

-997 VIAEMHARAMRVKF
+997 VIAEMH
-1011 RYLAATSSKYRKKA
+1011 SQSD
-1025 HESIAFVSLFL
+1025 ESQISMF
-1036 LSVLFRRA
+1036 
-1044 GASDDRAHRAVDVDG
+1044 G
-1059 LGEVGVHARGEAF
+1059 
-1072 LNVLMV
+1072 
-1078 GVGCEGDDR
+1078 GDK
-1087 DVLRR
+1087 
-1092 LAVEL
+1092 
-1097 SDGGSRLQAVHHRHL
+1097 Q
-1112 HVHQDRIELV
+1112 
-1122 WRGLLDPL
+1122 

>member
-6 PSDHVPHVTIFHTI
+6 PSDHAPHVTIFHTI

-63 QNYLQG
+63 QNYLQS

-81 GEINAVTQAMLDD
+81 GKINVVTQAMLDD

-141 DTRKKGE
+141 DTREKGE

-157 LDPNSS
+157 LDPDSS

-199 ANGSNGFLYPVF
+199 ANGSSGFLYPVF

-377 FSGYVLRFLIIAV
+377 FSGDVVRLLIIAV

-417 EVAHARESRSSIPM
+417 EVAHARESRSSIPT

-490 FDLLGMPGVDAD
+490 FDLLGMPGVDAG

-557 LAEDATANTLEKLRI
+557 LAEDVTANTLEKLRI

-588 AFHRICAEFFC
+588 AFRRICAEFFC

-626 DWGDEY
+626 DCGDEY
-632 IRRAG
+632 IRLTG

-643 APARTVCARISS
+643 APARTVCARISG

-723 MYQVKLSRK
+723 MYQVKHSRK

-767 RFQPIIDAK
+767 HFQPIIDAK

-793 LRSPMDVLR
+793 LHSPADVLR

-814 RITFFCAS
+814 RITFFRAS
-822 SAYQALENAGKVV
+822 SAYQTLENAGKVV

-841 INSIASQYL
+841 VNSIASQYL

-870 IEITEEEC
+870 IEITEEEG

-890 RGSSGAFALDDYGSG
+890 PGSSGAFALDDYGSG

-928 SIDTDANKR
+928 DIDTDANKR

-975 LQGFFLAMPQVEPG
+975 LQGFFLAMPQVEPD

-997 VIAEMHARAMRVKF
+997 VIAEMH
-1011 RYLAATSSKYRKKA
+1011 SQSD
-1025 HESIAFVSLFL
+1025 ESQISIF
-1036 LSVLFRRA
+1036 
-1044 GASDDRAHRAVDVDG
+1044 G
-1059 LGEVGVHARGEAF
+1059 
-1072 LNVLMV
+1072 
-1078 GVGCEGDDR
+1078 GDK
-1087 DVLRR
+1087 
-1092 LAVEL
+1092 
-1097 SDGGSRLQAVHHRHL
+1097 Q
-1112 HVHQDRIELV
+1112 
-1122 WRGLLDPL
+1122 

>member
-81 GEINAVTQAMLDD
+81 GKINAVTQAMLDD

-104 GSDAASPLLLSIG
+104 GSDTASPLLLSIG

-127 PVTGIFVVLNTHDL
+127 PITGIFVVLNTHDL
-141 DTRKKGE
+141 DTREKGE

-199 ANGSNGFLYPVF
+199 ANGSSGFLYPVF

-377 FSGYVLRFLIIAV
+377 FSGDVVRLLIIAV

-557 LAEDATANTLEKLRI
+557 LAEDVTANTLEKLRI

-588 AFHRICAEFFC
+588 AFRRICAEFFC

-632 IRRAG
+632 IRLTG

-643 APARTVCARISS
+643 APARTVCARISG

-670 LRADIR
+670 LRADIC

-681 LEHSVVQ
+681 LEQSVVQ

-723 MYQVKLSRK
+723 MYQVKHSRK

-738 DPEVYRTSLQE
+738 DPEVYRTDLQE

-767 RFQPIIDAK
+767 HFQPIIDAK

-793 LRSPMDVLR
+793 LHSPADVLR

-814 RITFFCAS
+814 RITFFRAS

-841 INSIASQYL
+841 VNSIASQYL

-870 IEITEEEC
+870 IEITEEEL

-890 RGSSGAFALDDYGSG
+890 PGSSGAFALDDYGSG

-928 SIDTDANKR
+928 DIDTDANKR

-997 VIAEMHARAMRVKF
+997 VIAEMH
-1011 RYLAATSSKYRKKA
+1011 SQSD
-1025 HESIAFVSLFL
+1025 ESQISIF
-1036 LSVLFRRA
+1036 
-1044 GASDDRAHRAVDVDG
+1044 G
-1059 LGEVGVHARGEAF
+1059 
-1072 LNVLMV
+1072 
-1078 GVGCEGDDR
+1078 GDK
-1087 DVLRR
+1087 
-1092 LAVEL
+1092 
-1097 SDGGSRLQAVHHRHL
+1097 Q
-1112 HVHQDRIELV
+1112 
-1122 WRGLLDPL
+1122 

>member
-37 ILYLCRINTSL
+37 ILYLCRINTNL

-81 GEINAVTQAMLDD
+81 GKINAVTQAMLDD

-141 DTRKKGE
+141 DTREKGE

-191 WTPSINYG
+191 WMPSINYG
-199 ANGSNGFLYPVF
+199 ANGSSGFLYPVF

-268 YLQALLPGTE
+268 YLQTLLPGTE

-572 EHERDYDTLTD
+572 EHECDYDTLTD

-632 IRRAG
+632 IRRTG

-655 DEFNALFYGYNDQDT
+655 DEFSALFYGYNDQDT

-723 MYQVKLSRK
+723 MYQVKHSRK

-755 FRRLINEELVTY
+755 FRRLINEELISY
-767 RFQPIIDAK
+767 HFQPIIDAK

-793 LRSPMDVLR
+793 LHSPADVLR

-814 RITFFCAS
+814 RITFFRAS
-822 SAYQALENAGKVV
+822 SAYQTLENAGKVV

-841 INSIASQYL
+841 VNSIASQYL

-997 VIAEMHARAMRVKF
+997 VIAEMH
-1011 RYLAATSSKYRKKA
+1011 SQSD
-1025 HESIAFVSLFL
+1025 ESQISIF
-1036 LSVLFRRA
+1036 
-1044 GASDDRAHRAVDVDG
+1044 G
-1059 LGEVGVHARGEAF
+1059 
-1072 LNVLMV
+1072 
-1078 GVGCEGDDR
+1078 GDK
-1087 DVLRR
+1087 
-1092 LAVEL
+1092 
-1097 SDGGSRLQAVHHRHL
+1097 Q
-1112 HVHQDRIELV
+1112 
-1122 WRGLLDPL
+1122 

>member
-6 PSDHVPHVTIFHTI
+6 PSDQAPHVTIFHTI

-63 QNYLQG
+63 QNYLQS

-81 GEINAVTQAMLDD
+81 GKINAVTQAMLDD

-104 GSDAASPLLLSIG
+104 GSDTASPLLLSIG

-127 PVTGIFVVLNTHDL
+127 PITGIFVVLNTHDL
-141 DTRKKGE
+141 DTREKGE

-157 LDPNSS
+157 LDPDSA
-163 PSQRNSDLMLVRA
+163 PSQRNSNLMLVRA

-199 ANGSNGFLYPVF
+199 ANGSSGFLYPVF

-377 FSGYVLRFLIIAV
+377 FSGDVVRLLIIAV

-545 IETTHEDGTQVG
+545 IETTHEDGAQVG
-557 LAEDATANTLEKLRI
+557 LAEDVTANTLEKLRI

-588 AFHRICAEFFC
+588 AFRRICAEFFC

-632 IRRAG
+632 IRLTG

-643 APARTVCARISS
+643 APARTVCARISG

-670 LRADIR
+670 LRADIC

-681 LEHSVVQ
+681 LEQSVVQ

-723 MYQVKLSRK
+723 MYQVKHSRK

-767 RFQPIIDAK
+767 HFQPIIDAK

-793 LRSPMDVLR
+793 LHSPADVLR

-814 RITFFCAS
+814 RITFFRAS

-841 INSIASQYL
+841 VNSIASQYL

-870 IEITEEEC
+870 IEITEEEG
-878 LDPKALRIKQTI
+878 LDLKALRIKQSI
-890 RGSSGAFALDDYGSG
+890 PGSSGAFALDDYGSG

-928 SIDTDANKR
+928 DIDTDANKR

-997 VIAEMHARAMRVKF
+997 VIAEIH
-1011 RYLAATSSKYRKKA
+1011 SQSD
-1025 HESIAFVSLFL
+1025 ESQISIF
-1036 LSVLFRRA
+1036 
-1044 GASDDRAHRAVDVDG
+1044 G
-1059 LGEVGVHARGEAF
+1059 
-1072 LNVLMV
+1072 
-1078 GVGCEGDDR
+1078 GDK
-1087 DVLRR
+1087 
-1092 LAVEL
+1092 
-1097 SDGGSRLQAVHHRHL
+1097 Q
-1112 HVHQDRIELV
+1112 
-1122 WRGLLDPL
+1122 

>member
-81 GEINAVTQAMLDD
+81 GKINAVTQAMLDD

-104 GSDAASPLLLSIG
+104 GSDAASSLLLSIG

-141 DTRKKGE
+141 DTREKGE

-199 ANGSNGFLYPVF
+199 ANGSSGFLYPVF

-302 TVSVISASPAANAP
+302 TVSVVSASPAANAP

-377 FSGYVLRFLIIAV
+377 FSGYVVRLLIIAV

-417 EVAHARESRSSIPM
+417 EVAHARESRSSVPM

-502 DLTAQSFRELLQRFE
+502 DLTVQSFRELLQRFE

-557 LAEDATANTLEKLRI
+557 LAEDVTANTLEKLRI

-588 AFHRICAEFFC
+588 AFRRICAEFFC

-632 IRRAG
+632 IRLTG

-643 APARTVCARISS
+643 APARTVCARISG

-670 LRADIR
+670 LRADIC

-681 LEHSVVQ
+681 LEQSVVQ

-723 MYQVKLSRK
+723 MYQVKHSRK

-738 DPEVYRTSLQE
+738 DPEVYRTDLQE

-767 RFQPIIDAK
+767 HFQPIIDAK

-793 LRSPMDVLR
+793 LHSPADVLR

-814 RITFFCAS
+814 RITFFRAS
-822 SAYQALENAGKVV
+822 SAYQTLENAGKVV

-841 INSIASQYL
+841 VNSIASQYL

-870 IEITEEEC
+870 IEITEEEV

-928 SIDTDANKR
+928 DIDTDANKR

-997 VIAEMHARAMRVKF
+997 VIAEM
-1011 RYLAATSSKYRKKA
+1011 YSQSD
-1025 HESIAFVSLFL
+1025 ESQISIF
-1036 LSVLFRRA
+1036 
-1044 GASDDRAHRAVDVDG
+1044 G
-1059 LGEVGVHARGEAF
+1059 
-1072 LNVLMV
+1072 
-1078 GVGCEGDDR
+1078 GDK
-1087 DVLRR
+1087 
-1092 LAVEL
+1092 
-1097 SDGGSRLQAVHHRHL
+1097 Q
-1112 HVHQDRIELV
+1112 
-1122 WRGLLDPL
+1122 

>member
-81 GEINAVTQAMLDD
+81 GKINAVTQAMLDD

-104 GSDAASPLLLSIG
+104 GSDAASSLLLSIG

-141 DTRKKGE
+141 DTREKGE

-199 ANGSNGFLYPVF
+199 ANGSSGFLYPVF

-572 EHERDYDTLTD
+572 EHECDYDTLTD

-632 IRRAG
+632 IRRTG

-643 APARTVCARISS
+643 APARTVCARISG

-699 SGGVAWYPE
+699 SGGIAWYPE

-723 MYQVKLSRK
+723 MYQVKHSRK

-755 FRRLINEELVTY
+755 FRRLINEELVSY
-767 RFQPIIDAK
+767 HFQPIIDAK

-793 LRSPMDVLR
+793 LHSPADVLR

-841 INSIASQYL
+841 VNSIASQYL

-997 VIAEMHARAMRVKF
+997 VIAEMH
-1011 RYLAATSSKYRKKA
+1011 SQSD
-1025 HESIAFVSLFL
+1025 ESQISIF
-1036 LSVLFRRA
+1036 
-1044 GASDDRAHRAVDVDG
+1044 G
-1059 LGEVGVHARGEAF
+1059 
-1072 LNVLMV
+1072 
-1078 GVGCEGDDR
+1078 GDK
-1087 DVLRR
+1087 
-1092 LAVEL
+1092 
-1097 SDGGSRLQAVHHRHL
+1097 Q
-1112 HVHQDRIELV
+1112 
-1122 WRGLLDPL
+1122 

>member
-81 GEINAVTQAMLDD
+81 GKINAVTQAMLDD

-104 GSDAASPLLLSIG
+104 GSDTASPLLLSIG

-141 DTRKKGE
+141 DTREKGE

-191 WTPSINYG
+191 WTPSINYE
-199 ANGSNGFLYPVF
+199 ANGSSGFLYPVF

-377 FSGYVLRFLIIAV
+377 FSGDVVRLLIIAV

-545 IETTHEDGTQVG
+545 IETTHEDGAQVG
-557 LAEDATANTLEKLRI
+557 LAEDVTANTLEKLRI

-588 AFHRICAEFFC
+588 AFRRICAEFFC

-626 DWGDEY
+626 DCGDEY
-632 IRRAG
+632 IRLTG

-643 APARTVCARISS
+643 APARTVCARISG

-670 LRADIR
+670 LRADIC

-681 LEHSVVQ
+681 LEQSVVQ

-723 MYQVKLSRK
+723 MYQVKHSRK

-767 RFQPIIDAK
+767 HFQPIIDAK

-793 LRSPMDVLR
+793 LHSPADVLR

-814 RITFFCAS
+814 RITFFRAS

-841 INSIASQYL
+841 VNSIASQYL

-870 IEITEEEC
+870 IEITEEEV

-890 RGSSGAFALDDYGSG
+890 PGSSGAFALDDYGSG

-928 SIDTDANKR
+928 DIDTDANKR

-975 LQGFFLAMPQVEPG
+975 LQGFFLAMPQAEPG

-997 VIAEMHARAMRVKF
+997 VIAEMH
-1011 RYLAATSSKYRKKA
+1011 SQSD
-1025 HESIAFVSLFL
+1025 ESQISMF
-1036 LSVLFRRA
+1036 
-1044 GASDDRAHRAVDVDG
+1044 G
-1059 LGEVGVHARGEAF
+1059 
-1072 LNVLMV
+1072 
-1078 GVGCEGDDR
+1078 GDK
-1087 DVLRR
+1087 
-1092 LAVEL
+1092 
-1097 SDGGSRLQAVHHRHL
+1097 Q
-1112 HVHQDRIELV
+1112 
-1122 WRGLLDPL
+1122 

>member
-81 GEINAVTQAMLDD
+81 GKINAVTQSMLDD

-141 DTRKKGE
+141 DTREKGE

-199 ANGSNGFLYPVF
+199 ANGSSGFLYPVF

-377 FSGYVLRFLIIAV
+377 FSGYVVRLLIIAV

-450 GREVLDTSTKFLRIM
+450 GREVLDTSTKFLRII

-557 LAEDATANTLEKLRI
+557 LAEDVTANTLEKLRI

-588 AFHRICAEFFC
+588 AFRRICAEFFC

-632 IRRAG
+632 IRRTG

-643 APARTVCARISS
+643 APARTVCARISG

-670 LRADIR
+670 LRADIC

-681 LEHSVVQ
+681 LEQSVVQ

-699 SGGVAWYPE
+699 SGGIAWYPE

-723 MYQVKLSRK
+723 MYQVKHSRK

-767 RFQPIIDAK
+767 CFQPIIDAK

-793 LRSPMDVLR
+793 LHSPADVLR

-814 RITFFCAS
+814 RITFFRAS

-841 INSIASQYL
+841 VNSIASQYL

-860 RYASILPRIV
+860 HYASILPRIV
-870 IEITEEEC
+870 IEITEEEV

-928 SIDTDANKR
+928 DIDTDANKR

-997 VIAEMHARAMRVKF
+997 VIAEMH
-1011 RYLAATSSKYRKKA
+1011 SQSD
-1025 HESIAFVSLFL
+1025 ESQISMF
-1036 LSVLFRRA
+1036 
-1044 GASDDRAHRAVDVDG
+1044 G
-1059 LGEVGVHARGEAF
+1059 
-1072 LNVLMV
+1072 
-1078 GVGCEGDDR
+1078 GDK
-1087 DVLRR
+1087 
-1092 LAVEL
+1092 
-1097 SDGGSRLQAVHHRHL
+1097 Q
-1112 HVHQDRIELV
+1112 
-1122 WRGLLDPL
+1122 

>member
-25 WILFIEIALLVG
+25 WILFIEIAMLVG

-63 QNYLQG
+63 QNYLQD

-81 GEINAVTQAMLDD
+81 GKINAVTQAMLDD

-199 ANGSNGFLYPVF
+199 SNGSSGFLYPVF

-278 LQNDSSGTYL
+278 LQNDSSGAYL

-417 EVAHARESRSSIPM
+417 EVA
-431 LSATGIIELDR
+431 
-442 FSSAFTQL
+442 
-450 GREVLDTSTKFLRIM
+450 
-465 DMASVELGGYE
+465 
-476 LRSAP
+476 
-481 DSIYVTDNF
+481 
-490 FDLLGMPGVDAD
+490 
-502 DLTAQSFRELLQRFE
+502 
-517 RSCPHSPAPD
+517 
-527 GAMLYHIRLPS
+527 
-538 GKERYLR
+538 
-545 IETTHEDGTQVG
+545 
-557 LAEDATANTLEKLRI
+557 
-572 EHERDYDTLTD
+572 
-583 LYNRR
+583 R
-588 AFHRICAEFFC
+588 A
-599 SPEKLGHA
+599 
-607 ALLMFD
+607 
-613 LDNLK
+613 
-618 QINDTFGH
+618 
-626 DWGDEY
+626 
-632 IRRAG
+632 
-637 ECFAKN
+637 
-643 APARTVCARISS
+643 
-655 DEFNALFYGYNDQDT
+655 
-670 LRADIR
+670 
-676 ALKAA
+676 
-681 LEHSVVQ
+681 
-688 LPSGRELRVSV
+688 
-699 SGGVAWYPE
+699 
-708 SSTNLITLRK
+708 
-718 YADFA
+718 
-723 MYQVKLSRK
+723 
-732 GELLEF
+732 
-738 DPEVYRTSLQE
+738 
-749 RRCHEE
+749 
-755 FRRLINEELVTY
+755 
-767 RFQPIIDAK
+767 
-776 DGSVFAY
+776 
-783 EALMRVDLPT
+783 
-793 LRSPMDVLR
+793 
-802 LAREE
+802 
-807 NCLHEVE
+807 
-814 RITFFCAS
+814 
-822 SAYQALENAGKVV
+822 
-835 PSALLF
+835 
-841 INSIASQYL
+841 
-850 TPDELSEYSA
+850 
-860 RYASILPRIV
+860 
-870 IEITEEEC
+870 
-878 LDPKALRIKQTI
+878 
-890 RGSSGAFALDDYGSG
+890 
-905 YSNERSLLELSP
+905 
-917 NYIKIDLSIIR
+917 
-928 SIDTDANKR
+928 
-937 QIVSNTVSY
+937 
-946 AHQRGMKVVAEGLE
+946 
-960 TADEVRTVLSLGVDL
+960 
-975 LQGFFLAMPQVEPG
+975 
-989 GASEESLA
+989 
-997 VIAEMHARAMRVKF
+997 
-1011 RYLAATSSKYRKKA
+1011 
-1025 HESIAFVSLFL
+1025 
-1036 LSVLFRRA
+1036 
-1044 GASDDRAHRAVDVDG
+1044 
-1059 LGEVGVHARGEAF
+1059 
-1072 LNVLMV
+1072 
-1078 GVGCEGDDR
+1078 
-1087 DVLRR
+1087 
-1092 LAVEL
+1092 
-1097 SDGGSRLQAVHHRHL
+1097 
-1112 HVHQDRIELV
+1112 
-1122 WRGLLDPL
+1122 

>member
-6 PSDHVPHVTIFHTI
+6 PSDQAPHVTIFHTI

-63 QNYLQG
+63 QNYLQS

-81 GEINAVTQAMLDD
+81 GKINAVTQAMLDD

-104 GSDAASPLLLSIG
+104 GSDTASPLLLSIG

-127 PVTGIFVVLNTHDL
+127 PITGIFVVLNTHDL
-141 DTRKKGE
+141 DTREKGE

-157 LDPNSS
+157 LDPDSS

-199 ANGSNGFLYPVF
+199 ANGSSGFLYPVF

-278 LQNDSSGTYL
+278 LQSGSSGTYL
-288 LGVASNSAIGKDDL
+288 LGVASNFAIGKDDL

-377 FSGYVLRFLIIAV
+377 FSGDVVRLLIIAV

-417 EVAHARESRSSIPM
+417 EVAHARESRSSIPT

-490 FDLLGMPGVDAD
+490 FDLLGMPGVDAG

-517 RSCPHSPAPD
+517 RSCPHSPAPG

-557 LAEDATANTLEKLRI
+557 LAEDVTANTLEKLRI

-588 AFHRICAEFFC
+588 AFRRICAEFFC

-626 DWGDEY
+626 DCGDEY
-632 IRRAG
+632 IRLTG

-643 APARTVCARISS
+643 APARTICARISG

-670 LRADIR
+670 LRADIC

-699 SGGVAWYPE
+699 SGGIAWYPE

-723 MYQVKLSRK
+723 MYQVKHSRK

-767 RFQPIIDAK
+767 HFQPIIDAK

-793 LRSPMDVLR
+793 LHSPADVLR

-814 RITFFCAS
+814 RITFFRAS
-822 SAYQALENAGKVV
+822 SAYQTLENAGKVV

-841 INSIASQYL
+841 VNSIASQYL

-870 IEITEEEC
+870 IEITEEEG

-890 RGSSGAFALDDYGSG
+890 PGSSGAFALDDYGSG

-928 SIDTDANKR
+928 DIDTDANKR

-975 LQGFFLAMPQVEPG
+975 LQGFFLAMPQVEPD

-997 VIAEMHARAMRVKF
+997 VIAEMH
-1011 RYLAATSSKYRKKA
+1011 SQSD
-1025 HESIAFVSLFL
+1025 ESQISIF
-1036 LSVLFRRA
+1036 
-1044 GASDDRAHRAVDVDG
+1044 G
-1059 LGEVGVHARGEAF
+1059 
-1072 LNVLMV
+1072 
-1078 GVGCEGDDR
+1078 GDK
-1087 DVLRR
+1087 
-1092 LAVEL
+1092 
-1097 SDGGSRLQAVHHRHL
+1097 Q
-1112 HVHQDRIELV
+1112 
-1122 WRGLLDPL
+1122 

>member
-81 GEINAVTQAMLDD
+81 GKINAVTQAMLDD

-127 PVTGIFVVLNTHDL
+127 PITGIFVVLNTHDL
-141 DTRKKGE
+141 DTREKGE

-191 WTPSINYG
+191 WMPSINYG
-199 ANGSNGFLYPVF
+199 ANGSSGFLYPVF

-268 YLQALLPGTE
+268 YLQTLLPGTE

-332 GYQSDSPLGLCH
+332 GYQSDSPRGLCH

-357 PFSNEQMLLIGSVPV
+357 PFSNEQMLLIGWVPV

-377 FSGYVLRFLIIAV
+377 FSGYVLRFVIIAV

-502 DLTAQSFRELLQRFE
+502 ALTAQSFRELLQRFE

-545 IETTHEDGTQVG
+545 IETTREDGTQVG
-557 LAEDATANTLEKLRI
+557 LAEDATADTLEKLRI
-572 EHERDYDTLTD
+572 EHECDYDTLTD

-632 IRRAG
+632 IRRTG

-643 APARTVCARISS
+643 APARTVCARISG

-670 LRADIR
+670 LRADIL

-699 SGGVAWYPE
+699 SGGIAWYPE

-723 MYQVKLSRK
+723 MYQVKHSRK

-738 DPEVYRTSLQE
+738 DPEVYRTDLQE

-767 RFQPIIDAK
+767 HFQPIIDAK

-793 LRSPMDVLR
+793 LHSPADVLR

-814 RITFFCAS
+814 RITFFRAS
-822 SAYQALENAGKVV
+822 SAYQTLENAGKVV

-841 INSIASQYL
+841 VNSIASQYL

-870 IEITEEEC
+870 IEITEEEV

-997 VIAEMHARAMRVKF
+997 VIAEMH
-1011 RYLAATSSKYRKKA
+1011 SQSD
-1025 HESIAFVSLFL
+1025 ESQISIF
-1036 LSVLFRRA
+1036 
-1044 GASDDRAHRAVDVDG
+1044 G
-1059 LGEVGVHARGEAF
+1059 
-1072 LNVLMV
+1072 
-1078 GVGCEGDDR
+1078 GDK
-1087 DVLRR
+1087 
-1092 LAVEL
+1092 
-1097 SDGGSRLQAVHHRHL
+1097 Q
-1112 HVHQDRIELV
+1112 
-1122 WRGLLDPL
+1122 